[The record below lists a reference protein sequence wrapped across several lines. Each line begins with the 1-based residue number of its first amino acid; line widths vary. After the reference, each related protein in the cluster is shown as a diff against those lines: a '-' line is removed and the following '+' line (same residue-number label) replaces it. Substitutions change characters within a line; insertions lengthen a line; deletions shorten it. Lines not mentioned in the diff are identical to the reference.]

1 MSHALL
7 LFSLAAAVLTITPGL
22 DTALVLR
29 TAINEGRRTAWL
41 AGIGICGGVL
51 LWGLLVAVG
60 LGALLAASETAY
72 TALRI
77 GGALWLLWLGWQLL
91 LGRASSLGEPD
102 AQHTTASGWQWLWRG
117 VLTNL
122 LNPKVGLFY
131 VTFLP
136 QFIAPGEDVLTL
148 SVLMALIHALMGALW
163 FGVLVLVAAR
173 AGAWLRSPRLQ
184 RQLDRLL
191 GLAFIGFG
199 LRLALNR

>member
-1 MSHALL
+1 MNHSLM
-7 LFSLAAAVLTITPGL
+7 LFSLAAALLTITPGL

-29 TAINEGRRTAWL
+29 TAISEGRRTAWL

-51 LWGLLVAVG
+51 IWGLLVALG

-72 TALRI
+72 TVLRI
-77 GGALWLLWLGWQLL
+77 GGALWLLWLGIQLL
-91 LGRASSLGEPD
+91 RGRSG
-102 AQHTTASGWQWLWRG
+102 AQDETDERRGAGSGWQWLWRG

-136 QFIAPGEDVLTL
+136 QFIAPGEDVFTL
-148 SVLMALIHALMGALW
+148 SVLMALIHALMGVLW
-163 FGVLVLVAAR
+163 FGLLTMVAAR
-173 AGAWLRSPRLQ
+173 AGACLRSSRLQ
-184 RQLDRLL
+184 RLLDRLL
-191 GLAFIGFG
+191 GLAFVGFG